1 MASSTS
7 TEIILASASPRRQEL
22 LGVMGLDFRVL
33 PSEFDESTVTSWPP
47 EDHVIQSATG
57 KATDVAARI
66 SDGIVIGAD
75 TVVVVDGHI
84 LGKPADPEDARRML
98 KMLSAR
104 SHYVY
109 TGICVVRRAGDRTEQ
124 VLTDYAQTE
133 VRFGPLADEIIDAYV
148 ATGEPL
154 DKAGAYG
161 IQERG
166 CVLVEGIVGDYFN
179 VVGLPVY
186 RLSRMLAK
194 VGIRLLGL
202 SS

>member
-22 LGVMGLDFRVL
+22 LGVMGLSFRVL

-47 EDHVIQSATG
+47 EEHVIQSAAG
-57 KATDVAARI
+57 KAADVAARI
-66 SDGIVIGAD
+66 PNGIIIGAD

-84 LGKPADPEDARRML
+84 LGKPAGPDDARRML
-98 KMLSAR
+98 KMLSGR

-109 TGICVVRRAGDRTEQ
+109 TGICVIRRAGDQTDQ
-124 VLTDYAQTE
+124 LLTDYVPTE
-133 VRFGPLADEIIDAYV
+133 VRFGPLTDEIIDAYV

-166 CVLVEGIVGDYFN
+166 SVLVERIAGDYFN
-179 VVGLPVY
+179 VVGLPIY
-186 RLSRMLAK
+186 RLSRMLVEA
-194 VGIRLLGL
+194 GIPLFGM